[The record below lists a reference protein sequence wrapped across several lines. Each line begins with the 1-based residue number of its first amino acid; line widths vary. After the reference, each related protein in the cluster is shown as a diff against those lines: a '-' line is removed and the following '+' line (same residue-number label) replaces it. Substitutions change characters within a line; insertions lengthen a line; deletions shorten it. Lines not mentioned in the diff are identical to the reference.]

1 MLRFLG
7 TGVFMEFSEIR
18 FLINV
23 DKGMKSEGE
32 LDLEGIKTHSAK
44 SISFPEHGRT
54 NACPQIRVRA
64 VLCSNIF

>member
-1 MLRFLG
+1 
-7 TGVFMEFSEIR
+7 MEFSEIR

-32 LDLEGIKTHSAK
+32 LDLAGIKTDSTK
-44 SISFPEHGRT
+44 SISFPEQGGR